1 MSGCGCNK
9 ESSCDDT
16 KQKQNE
22 SETDSCKGKD
32 SATEVSKS
40 SCCGNELQQGANSDE
55 KDTCGSN
62 QPCSTQ
68 SNSCCGSDSI
78 TSPETIRG
86 SEDTATFIS
95 DYNIPKMDC
104 SAEEQMVRMT
114 LS

>member
-1 MSGCGCNK
+1 MTIGTSMSGCGCNK

-55 KDTCGSN
+55 ILL
-62 QPCSTQ
+62 PYFVHQ
-68 SNSCCGSDSI
+68 SVSL
-78 TSPETIRG
+78 T
-86 SEDTATFIS
+86 
-95 DYNIPKMDC
+95 
-104 SAEEQMVRMT
+104 
-114 LS
+114 